1 MKPSYEMV
9 WLSAFTAAIRNG
21 NIKEMAVSIA
31 DYALE
36 RYRVRFPESK
46 GNG

>member
-1 MKPSYEMV
+1 MNSYETV
-9 WLSAFTAAIRNG
+9 WLTAFTAAIKNG
-21 NIKEMAVSIA
+21 NYNREMATSIA

-36 RYRVRFPESK
+36 RFRVRFPESK